1 MFFKNFMKWLILL
14 TIMISFSTNSWFIF
28 WLMMEMNL
36 LFFVPI
42 MNTKNKIDSN
52 LMITYFIVQC
62 FSSTL
67 FFMGAMNF
75 IILNMCIFKYI
86 INISMMIK
94 LALIP
99 FHFWLSSISEMIE
112 FQTLFFILTLQK
124 IVPMIVISHFKM
136 SILVFFISISSIIA
150 SLLALNSKSF
160 KKILI
165 FSSIS
170 HQSWVISM
178 ILMESNFWISYMI
191 IYSFLILK
199 ITNLCLK
206 LKFNFMSNFYF
217 KNKSLPSKVSVI
229 FLMLSLGGMPPFMG
243 FFMKLIS
250 ITILI
255 QTMNLLLIILI
266 ISSIMNIFIY
276 MQMITPILF
285 NNFFSIKNNFNKSM
299 FFKNLFTNL
308 NLILSIFLLNMM
320 IS

>member
-1 MFFKNFMKWLILL
+1 MNFKNLMKWMILM
-14 TIMISFSTNSWFIF
+14 TIMISFSSNSWFIF

-42 MNTKNKIDSN
+42 MNFKNKIDSN
-52 LMITYFIVQC
+52 LMITYFIIQC

-67 FFMGAMNF
+67 FFMSAMNF
-75 IILNMCIFKYI
+75 IYSKMHIFMLI

-112 FQTLFFILTLQK
+112 FQTLFFILTFQK
-124 IVPMIVISHFKM
+124 MIPMIILTHFKT
-136 SILVFFISISSIIA
+136 SILIFFISISSMIA

-170 HQSWVISM
+170 HQGWVISM
-178 ILMESNFWISYMI
+178 IIAESNFWVSYMI

-199 ITNLCLK
+199 ISNMCLK
-206 LKFNFMSNFYF
+206 FKLNYVSIFFA
-217 KNKSLPSKVSVI
+217 KNKFTSKKMSII
-229 FLMLSLGGMPPFMG
+229 FLMLSLGGMPPFLG

-250 ITILI
+250 IIILI
-255 QTMNLLLIILI
+255 QKMNFLLIILI
-266 ISSIMNIFIY
+266 ISSMVNIFFY
-276 MQMITPILF
+276 MQMISPILF
-285 NNFFSIKNNFNKSM
+285 NNFFTIKNFNKSL
-299 FFKNLFTNL
+299 FFNNLFMNM
-308 NLILSIFLLNMM
+308 NLILSIFMLNMM